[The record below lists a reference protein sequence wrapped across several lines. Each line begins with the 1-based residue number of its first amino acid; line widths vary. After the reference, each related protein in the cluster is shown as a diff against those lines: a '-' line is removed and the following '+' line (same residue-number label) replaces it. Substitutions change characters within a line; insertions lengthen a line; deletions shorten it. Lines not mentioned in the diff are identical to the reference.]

1 MQAFNAP
8 GLDVFSKSGHTFT
21 YRFVPWDGTRNELI
35 LKPTQK
41 LLWIDLEMTGL
52 DIDKEVIIEC
62 AALVTDYEF
71 NILDTYEAVVNQ
83 PSFYL
88 ERMDDWNKEHHTAS
102 GLTAKVPFGKTPDQ
116 VEEDLI
122 NLLKKHWPKIE
133 KKEDRP
139 ILAGNSIGQDR
150 LFINKYFKRFSSQLH
165 YRMLDVS
172 SFKIVFNNKYQVRYQ
187 KENAHRAL
195 EDIQESIQELK
206 FYLRHFDI
214 REA

>member
-1 MQAFNAP
+1 MIRDKLWAFAP
-8 GLDVFSKSGHTFT
+8 CLRMS
-21 YRFVPWDGTRNELI
+21 TRKELP

-41 LLWIDLEMTGL
+41 LFWIDLEMTGL
-52 DIDKEVIIEC
+52 DIEKEVIIEC

-88 ERMDDWNKEHHTAS
+88 ERMDDWNKEHHTSS

-122 NLLKKHWPKIE
+122 NLLKKHWPNIE

-150 LFINKYFKRFSSQLH
+150 LFINKYFKRFAAQLH

-172 SFKIVFNNKYQVRYQ
+172 SFKIVFNNKYQIRYQ